1 MIMVGVTPDE
11 NGNGKNVIVL
21 KVFDEYDVHV
31 VDENMNVL
39 FAENLIAQL
48 EVAIETVKKIE
59 KNAD

>member
-1 MIMVGVTPDE
+1 MVGVTPDE